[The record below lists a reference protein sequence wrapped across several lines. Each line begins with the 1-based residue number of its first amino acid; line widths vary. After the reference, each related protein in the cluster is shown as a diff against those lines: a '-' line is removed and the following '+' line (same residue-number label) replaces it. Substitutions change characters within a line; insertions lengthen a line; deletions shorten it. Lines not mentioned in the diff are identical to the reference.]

1 MFLKQVRIR
10 IFLREIVSI
19 HVLHSVTK
27 ASRIMRFLQ
36 SKLARDWR
44 PKASRI
50 WSRSWAKWIRADVAE
65 VGPPAR
71 FVPSIRPLE
80 KRLVLNATAELTA
93 LGELL
98 VQGDAGF
105 DTIESSLTPGGEIQ
119 FTDSVTGIIPITI
132 GHDVIGNPIQVDSI
146 GVDAITGGRVRVNLG
161 GGNDSLHLRLPDG
174 LDATVRGGLGND
186 SVDVEVLSPSTIG
199 NDVDV
204 AAEMIS
210 VRGNANTSFAL
221 LPELGMSVV
230 NIIELTTEDVGRVDL
245 GDATTTVQD
254 RVQLLGLQDDLVLE
268 SHLTTPVLEVTG
280 QGAVRQLATSTLVV
294 DDLDVSA
301 DGGVTL
307 NQTSNQISSV
317 RILTAD
323 ADVQLVS
330 QSDLIVEQIDA
341 GDARIEVFAN
351 SINDSAVD
359 NLADFIADDL
369 LLEAN
374 DGIGNVRELE
384 LQSVTQL
391 DVDAGDGNVDL
402 VWLALDEPVVA
413 RVEFG
418 DGDFRL
424 EQFGGLDLT
433 LEKVIVH
440 QGSVWV
446 RNDGDVII
454 KDVVAGNGF
463 VDVHAEGDLILMDD
477 ESIDDGPDRKL
488 DPEVV
493 ALGTDGRVRL
503 SSSQRIVALDD
514 VQIQAASIEA
524 GAVTLSAPAIELGR
538 QFEINTGDGV
548 GIARQFTP
556 RPVLDSEDLVPP
568 NPDLPPRPAAPPVA
582 PEPGELTEAFYQH
595 DSIRTNILSQFDVND
610 AEGILSVN
618 LGTEGENGLTLIID
632 WGAETER
639 FQRVEN
645 LPGSFQTTSVSH
657 VYMENDI
664 LESTLNGRG
673 SATDPLN
680 VLFAVE
686 HHESIQLLG
695 ESITQPNTDGL
706 LVSLDVP
713 GSVIS
718 STDNPLTQTSAGPVL
733 ESGAA
738 FFVIPRVNVPLAF
751 LPVRDVIPEPVDP
764 VTPVVMTTTTTLTI
778 VTFETSEASSSPTAI
793 REEFFQLRA
802 LSPDPDA
809 EDLIEPVRLPDRSLE
824 SDSLNRLFSKLPDG
838 EYEIQYVIGESDERT
853 ILQVELRDG
862 RPIQTGDDLEA
873 GTLRLIP
880 LDLEEL
886 DSDQLPNEERDHDE

>member
-1 MFLKQVRIR
+1 
-10 IFLREIVSI
+10 
-19 HVLHSVTK
+19 
-27 ASRIMRFLQ
+27 MRFLQ

-93 LGELL
+93 LGDLL

-105 DTIESSLTPGGEIQ
+105 DTIESSLTPTGELQ

-174 LDATVRGGLGND
+174 LDATVRGGLGKD

-230 NIIELTTEDVGRVDL
+230 NITELTTEDVGRVDL
-245 GDATTTVQD
+245 GEATTTVQD

-268 SHLTTPVLEVTG
+268 SSLTTPVLEVTG
-280 QGAVRQLATSTLVV
+280 QGAVRQLVTSTLVV

-301 DGGVTL
+301 DAGVTL
-307 NQTSNQISSV
+307 NQTSNQISNV

-330 QSDLIVEQIDA
+330 QSDLIVQQINA
-341 GDARIEVFAN
+341 GDARVEVFAN
-351 SINDSAVD
+351 SINDSADD
-359 NLADFIADDL
+359 NLADFIADEL

-374 DGIGNVRELE
+374 DGIGNVQELE

-402 VWLALDEPVVA
+402 VWMAVDEPVVA
-413 RVEFG
+413 RIDFG
-418 DGDFRL
+418 SGDFRL
-424 EQFGGLDLT
+424 EQNGGLDLT
-433 LEKVIVH
+433 LERVMVD
-440 QGSVWV
+440 QGSIWV
-446 RNDGDVII
+446 RNDGNII
-454 KDVVAGNGF
+454 INDVVAGDGY
-463 VDVHAEGDLILMDD
+463 VDVHAEGDLILVDD
-477 ESIDDGPDRKL
+477 ETTDDGPDRKL

-503 SSSQRIVALDD
+503 TSDQRIVASDN
-514 VQIQAASIEA
+514 VQIQAASIES
-524 GAVTLSAPAIELGR
+524 GAVTLSAPAIELGQ
-538 QFEINTGDGV
+538 QFEINTGNGV

-556 RPVLDSEDLVPP
+556 RPELDPEDLVPP

-632 WGAETER
+632 WGADTDR

-686 HHESIQLLG
+686 HHESIVLLG
-695 ESITQPNTDGL
+695 ESIAQPNTDGS
-706 LVSLDVP
+706 LVSMDVP
-713 GSVIS
+713 GNVIS
-718 STDNPLTQTSAGPVL
+718 STDNPLTQTAAGPVL

-751 LPVRDVIPEPVDP
+751 LPIRDVIPEPVDP
-764 VTPVVMTTTTTLTI
+764 VTPVVTTTTTTLTS
-778 VTFETSEASSSPTAI
+778 VTFETSEASSSPASI